1 MLIKLAK
8 FVLRILPSELAI
20 YVVRL
25 VAAKTQRAHLSPD
38 EEAAMLQSS
47 KMHYG
52 KDKKNVAW
60 VWGQGPLVIFIH
72 GWGGRAAQWAP
83 LALQISKL
91 GFRAVALDVTGHG
104 DSPKWHTGYDYFLHD
119 ITDLSRTLDTPVYA
133 YVGHSSGALTMM
145 AARAL
150 WGIRA
155 QRYACICAP
164 SFPYPLI
171 NVVQKKLNPR
181 PSVLEN
187 YKAYITEQFECTWDE
202 LQSGWAY
209 ANAGSDTLLFYDE
222 TDGFVNHSE
231 GDKLLALCPGAELVK
246 TKGYNHQKILAAPE
260 LARTLGVFLLKKSK
274 V

>member
-8 FVLRILPSELAI
+8 FALRILPPELAI
-20 YVVRL
+20 YVVRF
-25 VAAKTQRAHLSPD
+25 VAAKTQRARPSPD
-38 EEAAMLQSS
+38 EEAAMMLSS

-52 KDKKNVAW
+52 KDNKNVAW
-60 VWGQGPLVIFIH
+60 IWGQGPLVIFVH

-104 DSPKWHTGYDYFLHD
+104 DSPKWHTGYDYFLND
-119 ITDLSRTLDTPVYA
+119 IAELSWKLNEEVYA

-171 NVVQKKLNPR
+171 NVVQKRLNLR

-187 YKAYITEQFECTWDE
+187 YKAYIAEQFECTWQE
-202 LQSGWAY
+202 LQSGCAY
-209 ANAGSDTLLFYDE
+209 ASAGADTLLFYDE

-231 GDKLLALCPGAELVK
+231 GDKLLALCSGAELVK

-260 LARTLGVFLLKKSK
+260 LARTLGVFLLKRSK